1 MCDATHHTRVRAVN
15 WNFRRQHTLATKKKG
30 TGDSIEKRS
39 LMKCQQRQCSV
50 SIK

>member
-1 MCDATHHTRVRAVN
+1 M
-15 WNFRRQHTLATKKKG
+15 QHITPVCAPLIGISDVSILWQPKKKG